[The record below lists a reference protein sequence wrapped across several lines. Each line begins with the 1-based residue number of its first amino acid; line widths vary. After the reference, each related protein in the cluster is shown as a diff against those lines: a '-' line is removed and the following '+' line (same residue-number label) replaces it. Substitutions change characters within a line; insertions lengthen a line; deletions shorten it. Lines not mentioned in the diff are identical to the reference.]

1 MKITQNLMT
10 HPISKNEQITRIR
23 QINPN
28 NDGTVNQFDKI
39 LKEKMAFSEQVKFSK
54 HATMR
59 LNSRQIELS
68 DEQIKKLQRGIEKA
82 EEKGIRDSL
91 VLIDKIALVVNVRSR
106 TVVTALDS
114 NGEKE
119 AVFTNIDGAVIV

>member
-1 MKITQNLMT
+1 MKINRNLIT
-10 HPISKNEQITRIR
+10 HPLAQNEQMPRISPL
-23 QINPN
+23 NAN
-28 NDGTVNQFDKI
+28 KDGTLNQFDKI
-39 LKEKMAFSEQVKFSK
+39 LKDQMAFNEQVKFSK

-68 DEQIKKLQRGIEKA
+68 DEQIKKLQMGIEKA

-114 NGEKE
+114 NGDKE

>member
-1 MKITQNLMT
+1 MT

-54 HATMR
+54 HAAMR

-68 DEQIKKLQRGIEKA
+68 DEQIKKLQIGIEKA

-106 TVVTALDS
+106 TVVTAIDS
-114 NGEKE
+114 NGDKE

>member
-1 MKITQNLMT
+1 MKINRNLIT
-10 HPISKNEQITRIR
+10 HPLSQNEQMPRISPL
-23 QINPN
+23 NAN
-28 NDGTVNQFDKI
+28 KDGTLNQFDKI
-39 LKEKMAFSEQVKFSK
+39 LKDQMAFNEQVKFSK

-68 DEQIKKLQRGIEKA
+68 DEQIKKLQMGIEKA

-114 NGEKE
+114 NGDKE

>member
-54 HATMR
+54 HAAMR

-68 DEQIKKLQRGIEKA
+68 DEQIKKLQIGIEKA

-106 TVVTALDS
+106 TVVTAIDS
-114 NGEKE
+114 NGDKE

>member
-1 MKITQNLMT
+1 MKIIQNLMT

-23 QINPN
+23 PISPN

-39 LKEKMAFSEQVKFSK
+39 LKDKMAFSEQVKFSK
-54 HATMR
+54 HAAMR

-68 DEQIKKLQRGIEKA
+68 DEQIKKLQIGIEKA

-106 TVVTALDS
+106 TVVTAIDS
-114 NGEKE
+114 NGDKE